1 MPSLNARL
9 LVAATLVLAAFL
21 GLTGFALDRAFRDS
35 AFLAVKE
42 RLQTQIYSLLAAAH
56 LDQSPQLVLPGALP
70 ETRFS
75 MPGSGLYGQVSAKG
89 GKLVWRSRSALGI
102 EIPYPTVAAPGEA
115 VFSEERASDG
125 AAVFAVG
132 FAVDWEVALNETR
145 RYVFY
150 VAETRAAYDN
160 EVAGFRKSLW
170 GWLLAAALVLLA
182 AQGAIL
188 RWSLAP
194 LRRVAWEVN
203 EIEAG
208 HRQELEGAYPSELR
222 SLTENLNALVR
233 NSKRHL
239 TRYRNALGDLAH
251 SLKTPLAV
259 MRTALESDSDPA
271 ELRLTLGEQLERID
285 RTVHYQLQR
294 AVASGRTA
302 LVTPVNVREV
312 CDKLIQSFK
321 KVYAERPC
329 EFRILISPE
338 AQFYGDEGDLME
350 ILGNLM
356 DNACKWCRSGVKVS
370 ARLRPCEGANRPAL
384 ELTIED
390 DGPGIPSEKRSN
402 FERGVRHDSSTA
414 GHGIGLA
421 VVKDLVVE
429 VYGGEIA
436 LDVSP
441 LGGTLVRVFIPF

>member
-321 KVYAERPC
+321 KVYAEKRR
-329 EFRILISPE
+329 EFQILIAPE

-350 ILGNLM
+350 ILGNLI
-356 DNACKWCRSGVKVS
+356 DNACKWCRSGVKIS
-370 ARLRPCEGANRPAL
+370 AWLRPCESAKRPAL

-390 DGPGIPSEKRSN
+390 DGPGIPHEKQSN
-402 FERGVRHDSSTA
+402 FERGVRHDPAKA
-414 GHGIGLA
+414 GYGIGLA
-421 VVKDLVVE
+421 VVKELVVE
-429 VYGGEIA
+429 VYGGEVT
-436 LDVSP
+436 LEVSP
-441 LGGTLVRVFIPF
+441 CGGTLVRVFIPF